1 MKIMLVFEN
10 IVFVTWIMN
19 IDQVIGDIL
28 AIDNII
34 RQVLTCTN
42 VHRTVNLP

>member
-10 IVFVTWIMN
+10 IVFVARIMN

>member
-10 IVFVTWIMN
+10 IVFVARIMN

-34 RQVLTCTN
+34 RHQCPSNGKFAVSR
-42 VHRTVNLP
+42 H

>member
-10 IVFVTWIMN
+10 VVFVARIMN
-19 IDQVIGDIL
+19 IDQVIGDVL
-28 AIDNII
+28 AVDNII
-34 RQVLTCTN
+34 RQVLACAN

>member
-10 IVFVTWIMN
+10 IVFVARIMN

-34 RQVLTCTN
+34 RQVLTSTN